1 MDEIMLRQLQDI
13 LTREGNIG
21 IITGKNPSVDDMGA
35 ALALY
40 LSLSTSGKNISIVSP
55 TEPIVELSNLIGINK
70 VKNRFDGASGDLVV
84 SFPYKEGEIDKVSY
98 TLEDGFLNIVVK
110 EGELGLN
117 FNQKDIRYSRSA
129 GIPKVVIVVGSPR
142 LSDLTE
148 ILDPAQM
155 KDTTVVNIDN
165 KNDNQ
170 GYGDIVLVSQKIS
183 SVSEAIANIIQN
195 LGLTLDKDIAQNLL
209 SGISYATE
217 NFQNPNTS
225 SLAFEMAAVLIK
237 QGAVRSIG
245 RRQPQEVK
253 TAFDFGVPLKPQTQP
268 VVEQKEA
275 QKEDDQETKEDPF
288 IRLQRK
294 LDEMKAKQKQETVV
308 EPKREINQEQKPA
321 IGEGAPDDWLTP
333 KIYKGSTNF

>member
-13 LTREGNIG
+13 LTREFNIG

-35 ALALY
+35 ALALF
-40 LSLSTSGKNISIVSP
+40 LSLSASGKNVSIVSP
-55 TEPIVELSNLIGINK
+55 TDPIVELSSLIGINK
-70 VKNRFDGASGDLVV
+70 VKNRFAGISGDLVV

-110 EGELGLN
+110 EGELGLS

-142 LSDLTE
+142 LSDLTD

-155 KDTTVVNIDN
+155 KDITVVNIDN
-165 KNDNQ
+165 SSDNQ
-170 GYGDIVLVSQKIS
+170 GYGDIVLVSQKLS

-209 SGISYATE
+209 SGISSATE
-217 NFQNPNTS
+217 NFQNQNTS
-225 SLAFEMAAVLIK
+225 PLAFEMTAALIK

-245 RRQPQEVK
+245 RRQPQDVK
-253 TAFDFGVPLKPQTQP
+253 TPFDFGVPLKPQTQP
-268 VVEQKEA
+268 VIEQKEA
-275 QKEDDQETKEDPF
+275 QRESNQETKEDPF
-288 IRLQRK
+288 VRLQKK
-294 LDEMKAKQKQETVV
+294 LDEMKAKQKQEVSEETKK
-308 EPKREINQEQKPA
+308 ESKQENAPSMS
-321 IGEGAPDDWLTP
+321 EGAPDDWLTP